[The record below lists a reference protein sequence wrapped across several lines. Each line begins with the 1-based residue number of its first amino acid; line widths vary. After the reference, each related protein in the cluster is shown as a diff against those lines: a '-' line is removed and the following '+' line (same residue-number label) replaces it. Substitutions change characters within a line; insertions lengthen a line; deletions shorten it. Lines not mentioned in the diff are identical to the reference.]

1 MCTAARA
8 PSSLAQAE
16 LVARRRRRRRAQ
28 AGFTL
33 MEVLVAL
40 VVFAI
45 SVVGLVALES
55 RSIESQKAAR
65 EIRDAERVA
74 QDVMAEL
81 MSRGFTQLLAV
92 DFAGAPNP
100 EIPYS
105 DLDVTPVDRLRD
117 MGLPPAD
124 IDPDD
129 EALLRDEGH
138 ISSTTGQFAVFRTVD
153 WVLNAANP
161 PSNPPVLG
169 TDEGRIPALTLE
181 VVVMWID
188 YTNPA
193 YPPPTGIEVTD
204 LLPELT
210 DPSNAEFRPWVGYV
224 TLRNV
229 RANDTITDPV

>member
-1 MCTAARA
+1 
-8 PSSLAQAE
+8 
-16 LVARRRRRRRAQ
+16 
-28 AGFTL
+28 

-65 EIRDAERVA
+65 EIRDAERIA
-74 QDVMAEL
+74 QDAMAEL
-81 MSRGFTQLLAV
+81 MSRGFTQLLSV
-92 DFAGAPNP
+92 NFAGTANP

-105 DLDVTPVDRLRD
+105 DLDVAPADRLRD

-129 EALLRDEGH
+129 EALLRDQGH
-138 ISSTTGQFAVFRTVD
+138 VSSTTGQYAVFRTID
-153 WVLNAANP
+153 WITNPADP

-169 TDEGRIPALTLE
+169 TDEGRIPALTIE
-181 VVVMWID
+181 VVVMWVD

-193 YPPPTGIEVTD
+193 YPPPEDTTALT
-204 LLPELT
+204 LLPEMI
-210 DPSNAEFRPWVGYV
+210 DPSDAEFRPYVGYV
-224 TLRNV
+224 HLRNV
-229 RANDTITDPV
+229 RANDTITEPL